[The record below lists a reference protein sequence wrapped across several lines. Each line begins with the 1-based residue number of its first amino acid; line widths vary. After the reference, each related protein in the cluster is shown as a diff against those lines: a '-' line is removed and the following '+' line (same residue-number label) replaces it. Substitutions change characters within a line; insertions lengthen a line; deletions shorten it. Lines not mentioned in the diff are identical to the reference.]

1 MLANCAVAQAKRKI
15 EETGFENCSQFVL
28 KQKENNKFSLELI
41 IKGLLEKPPLAP
53 PYSQYEEV
61 DFKVLLIGKS
71 FCGKTTL
78 LESLCLNKSTTF
90 GQDSYRETPG
100 IEITHIY
107 WPVKLVSG
115 EKFFVFDLAMW
126 DCGKL
131 ASAKY
136 DYILPVFFLNMKN
149 SSILFRGKL

>member
-1 MLANCAVAQAKRKI
+1 
-15 EETGFENCSQFVL
+15 
-28 KQKENNKFSLELI
+28 
-41 IKGLLEKPPLAP
+41 LLEKPPLEP
-53 PYSQYEEV
+53 PYSQYEEYN
-61 DFKVLLIGKS
+61 FKVLLIGKS

-90 GQDSYRETPG
+90 GQDAYKETPG

-107 WPVKLVSG
+107 WPVRLVNSD
-115 EKFFVFDLAMW
+115 EFFVFDLAMW

-136 DYILPVFFLNMKN
+136 DYIERVSFP
-149 SSILFRGKL
+149 